1 MLELG
6 YKSKNSFDL
15 YFLMRQ
21 GFAMKNHKF
30 NNFSLVLATFLFTI
44 TGADFANAADGY
56 IITGATRSTQHNNIF
71 NGSNGNSGNVVEI
84 YKGDTSGKTE
94 FFVGTG
100 GWVNG
105 GNGGT
110 NGNDVV
116 NNTLKVTN
124 VDYADYPAY
133 RGGYIT
139 GGSGSVLNN
148 SIIVENSFFRGV
160 YGGLI
165 TNNNNGK
172 KANYNTVKVINST
185 VNSANSSAAN
195 FRAVSIENSGG
206 DSEYNTLEISGS
218 MIKAP
223 QSQYVNISSGLL
235 AWSGGNSRYNQI
247 IISGDET
254 TIIGNIDNND
264 MRNVIFG
271 GRIQNPNGTSQEI
284 VGNRA
289 YIQNLKYLNGN
300 IVAGGSANNS
310 SGGSGVTLKDNIAVI
325 SGDTKIKNAYGSW
338 ATQLNSA
345 KLSDNLIIVN
355 LTPNENSAKISGN
368 VYGSL
373 NEANGGTSQNSA
385 VYFMNGT
392 VGGIVGGGNLEKTGN
407 TLILGDS
414 SSNFGERKAGN
425 IENFESLNFNVLKEG
440 GASDAVLS
448 LTGSRTSSLDGV
460 SVKFLSQSVGDSKE
474 AQVLVGGSGG
484 SGVNSLRDSGGGT
497 NAIKALTQDIK
508 YKQYNAKDEK
518 IKITTLVAQNDIVE
532 NLLRND
538 QSTQATY
545 NIGTK
550 YSFAYKDLDLTEA
563 NKKYYLINSAII
575 ELIGY
580 TNMKNYIDSTIS
592 GKGENV
598 THFDNTNGIV
608 IDAYQTN
615 QNYIIDNVSTFTRNL
630 RGMFVSS
637 DKKAL
642 YITSNSDIIESI
654 GNNVIGGDVFFTK
667 FGQSKDGNTI
677 SVTPNGNFLDF
688 SKNIFDGGTGKNT
701 LNIGKDENSP
711 TSMNTIIMKDVM
723 NFDTINFYLPD
734 PKDGDVAIKIAD
746 GSKTNVSNSKINV
759 YIDDVSKFTS
769 GKIHLL
775 KADNGQVIS
784 DPNSVKV
791 KAQIGAIAESQTNS
805 LDLVYQNSS
814 GGGGSVST
822 NDQTKIF
829 SEARLGGLGALWQGQ
844 YLIANHL
851 DRVIPDAFS
860 ELFPYAITEGYDKRF
875 NTGSHVDTR
884 GFNANA
890 GFASKGANSSG
901 EFTMGPFL
909 DYGFSN
915 YDAYLDDGTHGDGK
929 NYYIGGGFFGKQENN
944 SGSYFEATFR
954 IGQLVTEFNGD
965 LTLNGARENYDF
977 DLKSTYYSF
986 HAGLGKVY
994 DLNANNN
1001 LDIYGRFFY
1010 THIESADTT
1019 LNGTKTE
1026 FDAVQSKKIKLGF
1039 KDDYKFNENHAIYA
1053 GAAYEYE
1060 FDANAG
1066 GRVLVLG
1073 SNAEMKQPSLRG
1085 STGIGEIGYEYKKDE
1100 TLKFDVGVKGYVGK
1114 QEGVS
1119 AQMAIS
1125 IAF

>member
-1 MLELG
+1 
-6 YKSKNSFDL
+6 
-15 YFLMRQ
+15 
-21 GFAMKNHKF
+21 
-30 NNFSLVLATFLFTI
+30 
-44 TGADFANAADGY
+44 
-56 IITGATRSTQHNNIF
+56 
-71 NGSNGNSGNVVEI
+71 
-84 YKGDTSGKTE
+84 
-94 FFVGTG
+94 
-100 GWVNG
+100 
-105 GNGGT
+105 
-110 NGNDVV
+110 
-116 NNTLKVTN
+116 
-124 VDYADYPAY
+124 
-133 RGGYIT
+133 
-139 GGSGSVLNN
+139 
-148 SIIVENSFFRGV
+148 
-160 YGGLI
+160 
-165 TNNNNGK
+165 
-172 KANYNTVKVINST
+172 
-185 VNSANSSAAN
+185 
-195 FRAVSIENSGG
+195 
-206 DSEYNTLEISGS
+206 
-218 MIKAP
+218 
-223 QSQYVNISSGLL
+223 
-235 AWSGGNSRYNQI
+235 
-247 IISGDET
+247 
-254 TIIGNIDNND
+254 
-264 MRNVIFG
+264 
-271 GRIQNPNGTSQEI
+271 
-284 VGNRA
+284 
-289 YIQNLKYLNGN
+289 
-300 IVAGGSANNS
+300 
-310 SGGSGVTLKDNIAVI
+310 
-325 SGDTKIKNAYGSW
+325 
-338 ATQLNSA
+338 
-345 KLSDNLIIVN
+345 
-355 LTPNENSAKISGN
+355 
-368 VYGSL
+368 
-373 NEANGGTSQNSA
+373 
-385 VYFMNGT
+385 
-392 VGGIVGGGNLEKTGN
+392 
-407 TLILGDS
+407 
-414 SSNFGERKAGN
+414 
-425 IENFESLNFNVLKEG
+425 
-440 GASDAVLS
+440 
-448 LTGSRTSSLDGV
+448 
-460 SVKFLSQSVGDSKE
+460 
-474 AQVLVGGSGG
+474 
-484 SGVNSLRDSGGGT
+484 
-497 NAIKALTQDIK
+497 
-508 YKQYNAKDEK
+508 
-518 IKITTLVAQNDIVE
+518 
-532 NLLRND
+532 
-538 QSTQATY
+538 
-545 NIGTK
+545 
-550 YSFAYKDLDLTEA
+550 
-563 NKKYYLINSAII
+563 
-575 ELIGY
+575 
-580 TNMKNYIDSTIS
+580 MKNYIDSTIS
-592 GKGENV
+592 GKGETI
-598 THFDNTNGIV
+598 THWDGTKGIV

-615 QNYIIDNVSTFTRNL
+615 QDYVIDNASTFTRNI
-630 RGMFVSS
+630 RGMFVSK
-637 DKKAL
+637 DEKDL
-642 YITSNSDIIESI
+642 YITSNHDITEEIKDT
-654 GNNVIGGDVFFTK
+654 IGGDDFFTK
-667 FGQSKDGNTI
+667 FGKSKDGNTI
-677 SVTPNGNFLDF
+677 SVTPNGNLDL
-688 SKNIFDGGTGKNT
+688 STTIFDGGTGKNT
-701 LNIGKDENSP
+701 LNVGKDENNP
-711 TSMNTIIMKDVM
+711 TSMNTITMQDVI

-734 PKDGDVAIKIAD
+734 PKNGDIAIKIAD
-746 GSKTNVSNSKINV
+746 GSNTNVSNSKINV

-784 DPNSVKV
+784 DPSTVKV

-965 LTLNGARENYDF
+965 LTLNGVSKNYDF
-977 DLKSTYYSF
+977 DLKSTYYAF
-986 HAGLGKVY
+986 HAGLGKIY

>member
-6 YKSKNSFDL
+6 YKSKKE
-15 YFLMRQ
+15 FLIYICYAK
-21 GFAMKNHKF
+21 GFAMKNYKF
-30 NNFSLVLATFLFTI
+30 NNFSIVLTTFLFTI
-44 TGADFANAADGY
+44 TGADFANAAVGY
-56 IITGATRSTQHNNIF
+56 VITGATRSTQNNNIF
-71 NGSNGNSGNVVEI
+71 NGSNGNSGNIVEI

-94 FFVGTG
+94 FVVGTG
-100 GWVNG
+100 GWAHG
-105 GNGGT
+105 GNGGN
-110 NGNDVV
+110 NGNNVI

-124 VDYADYPAY
+124 VDYANYPAY

-148 SIIVENSFFRGV
+148 SIIIDNSYFRGV

-165 TNNNNGK
+165 SLNQYGVTGS
-172 KANYNTVKVINST
+172 ANYNTVKITNGT
-185 VNSANSSAAN
+185 VNSANGNAPN
-195 FRAVSIENSGG
+195 FRAGSIERGSG
-206 DSEYNTLEISGS
+206 DVQYNTLEISGS
-218 MIKAP
+218 TITAP
-223 QSQYVNISSGLL
+223 VAQQVTQQVNISSGLL
-235 AWSGGNSRYNQI
+235 ANGSGNAKYNQI
-247 IISGDET
+247 IISGATT
-254 TIIGNIDNND
+254 TITRNKDND
-264 MRNVIFG
+264 EHNVIFG
-271 GRIQNPNGTSQEI
+271 GRIQNPTGTSQEI

-310 SGGSGVTLKDNIAVI
+310 SGGGVTLKDNIAVI
-325 SGDTKIKNAYGSW
+325 SGDTEIKNAYGSW
-338 ATQLNSA
+338 VKGLNNA
-345 KLSDNLIIVN
+345 NLSNNLIIVN

-373 NEANGGTSQNSA
+373 NEAKNGGTSENSA

-392 VGGIVGGGNLEKTGN
+392 VGGVVGGGNLAKKGN

-414 SSNFGERKAGN
+414 TSNFGSRSAGK
-425 IENFESLNFNVLKEG
+425 IENFEQLYFNVLKEG
-440 GASDAVLS
+440 SNKDAVLN
-448 LTGSRTSSLDGV
+448 LTGADSSSLDGV
-460 SVKFLSQSVGDSKE
+460 TVSFLNQSTDS
-474 AQVLVGGSGG
+474 ATANVLVGGNSGI
-484 SGVNSLRDSGGGT
+484 GVNSLRNNGGGS
-497 NAIKALTQDIK
+497 NAIKALTQDIA

-563 NKKYYLINSAII
+563 NKKYYLINSASS
-575 ELIGY
+575 ELTGY
-580 TNMKNYIDSTIS
+580 INMKNYIDSTIS
-592 GKGENV
+592 GRGETI
-598 THFDNTNGIV
+598 THWDGTKGIV

-615 QNYIIDNVSTFTRNL
+615 QNYIIDNTSTFTRNL
-630 RGMFVSS
+630 RGMFVSE

-642 YITSNSDIIESI
+642 YITSNGDAKENI
-654 GNNVIGGDVFFTK
+654 GTIIGGDDFFTK

-677 SVTPNGNFLDF
+677 SVTPNGNLDL
-688 SKNIFDGGTGKNT
+688 SNTTFDGGTGTNM
-701 LNIGKDENSP
+701 LNIGKDENNP
-711 TSMNTIIMKDVM
+711 TSMNTITMQDVI
-723 NFDTINFYLPD
+723 NFDTINFYLPN
-734 PKDGDVAIKIAD
+734 PTNGDIAIKIAG
-746 GSKTNVSNSKINV
+746 GSNTDVSNSNINV
-759 YIDDVSKFTS
+759 YIDDVSKFRS
-769 GKIHLL
+769 GRIHLL

-784 DPNSVKV
+784 DPGTVKV
-791 KAQIGAIAESQTNS
+791 KAQIGAIATAESNS
-805 LDLVYQNSS
+805 LDLVYK
-814 GGGGSVST
+814 GGNTST

-851 DRVIPDAFS
+851 DRVMPDAFS
-860 ELFPYAITEGYDKRF
+860 ELFPYAIAEGYDKRF

-890 GFASKGANSSG
+890 GFASKGTNSSG

-965 LTLNGARENYDF
+965 LTLSGVRENYNF
-977 DLKSTYYSF
+977 DLKSTYYAF

-1039 KDDYKFNENHAIYA
+1039 KNDYKFNENHAIYA

-1060 FDANAG
+1060 FDAKAG

-1085 STGIGEIGYEYKKDE
+1085 STGIGEIGYQYKKDE

>member
-1 MLELG
+1 M
-6 YKSKNSFDL
+6 SFDL
-15 YFLMRQ
+15 QLH
-21 GFAMKNHKF
+21 AMKGSNMKIFKF
-30 NNFSLVLATFLFTI
+30 NNFSLVLASFLFTI

-56 IITGATRSTQHNNIF
+56 VITGATKSTQNNNIY
-71 NGSNGNSGNVVEI
+71 NGSKGNSGNIVEI
-84 YKGDTSGKTE
+84 YKGDTTGQTE
-94 FFVGTG
+94 FVVNEG
-100 GWVNG
+100 GWANG
-105 GNGGT
+105 GNGGN
-110 NGNDVV
+110 NGNNVI

-124 VDYADYPAY
+124 VDYANYPAY

-139 GGSGSVLNN
+139 GGSGSVSNN
-148 SIIVENSFFRGV
+148 SIIIDNSHFRGV

-165 TNNNNGK
+165 ALNQYSVTGS
-172 KANYNTVKVINST
+172 ANYNTVKITNGT
-185 VNSANSSAAN
+185 VNSANSTTATN
-195 FRAVSIENSGG
+195 FRAGSIERGSG
-206 DSEYNTLEISGS
+206 DVQYNTLEISGS
-218 MIKAP
+218 KIQAP
-223 QSQYVNISSGLL
+223 GTQQVNISSGLL
-235 AWSGGNSRYNQI
+235 QHGSGNAKYNQI
-247 IISGDET
+247 IISGAKT
-254 TIIGNIDNND
+254 TITRSTNGDEQ
-264 MRNVIFG
+264 NVIFG
-271 GRIQNPNGTSQEI
+271 GRIQTPTGTSQEI

-289 YIQNLKYLNGN
+289 YIQNLEYINGN

-310 SGGSGVTLKDNIAVI
+310 SSSSSSSGVTLKDNIAVI
-325 SGDTKIKNAYGSW
+325 SGNTKIQNAYGSW
-338 ATQLNSA
+338 VKGLNNA
-345 KLSDNLIIVN
+345 NLSNNLIIVN

-373 NEANGGTSQNSA
+373 NEAKNGGTSENSA

-392 VGGIVGGGNLEKTGN
+392 VGGVVGGGNLAKTGN

-414 SSNFGERKAGN
+414 TTNFGSRSAGK
-425 IENFESLNFNVLKEG
+425 IENFEQLYFNVLKEG
-440 GASDAVLS
+440 SNKDAVLN
-448 LTGSRTSSLDGV
+448 LTGADSSSLDGV
-460 SVKFLSQSVGDSKE
+460 TVSFLNQSTDS
-474 AQVLVGGSGG
+474 ATANVLVGGNSGI
-484 SGVNSLRDSGGGT
+484 GVNSLRNNGGGS
-497 NAIKALTQDIK
+497 NAIKALTQDIV

-518 IKITTLVAQNDIVE
+518 IKITTLVVQNDIVE

-545 NIGTK
+545 NIGTT

-563 NKKYYLINSAII
+563 NKKYYLINSANS
-575 ELIGY
+575 ELTGY
-580 TNMKNYIDSTIS
+580 TNMKNYINSTIS
-592 GKGENV
+592 GRGETI
-598 THFDNTNGIV
+598 THWDGTKGIV

-615 QNYIIDNVSTFTRNL
+615 QNYIIDNTSTFTRNL
-630 RGMFVSS
+630 RGMFVSE

-642 YITSNSDIIESI
+642 YITSNGDAKENI
-654 GNNVIGGDVFFTK
+654 GTTIGGDDFFTK
-667 FGQSKDGNTI
+667 FGQGKDGNTI
-677 SVTPNGNFLDF
+677 SVTPNGNLDL
-688 SKNIFDGGTGKNT
+688 STTIFDGGTGKNT
-701 LNIGKDENSP
+701 LNVGKDENNP
-711 TSMNTIIMKDVM
+711 TSMNTITMQDVI
-723 NFDTINFYLPD
+723 NFDTINFYLPN
-734 PKDGDVAIKIAD
+734 PKNGDVAIKIAG
-746 GSKTNVSNSKINV
+746 GSNTDVSKSNINV
-759 YIDDVSKFTS
+759 YIDDVSKFRS
-769 GKIHLL
+769 GRIHLL

-784 DPNSVKV
+784 DPGTVKV
-791 KAQIGAIAESQTNS
+791 KAQIGAIATAEMNS
-805 LDLVYQNSS
+805 LDLVYKGGS
-814 GGGGSVST
+814 GGTST

-860 ELFPYAITEGYDKRF
+860 ELFPYVIVEGYNKRF
-875 NTGSHVDTR
+875 NTGSHVDTL

-890 GFASKGANSSG
+890 GFASKGVNSNG

-909 DYGFSN
+909 DYGFTN

-965 LTLNGARENYDF
+965 LTFNGVSNNYNF
-977 DLKSTYYSF
+977 DLKSTYYAA

-1019 LNGTKTE
+1019 LNGAKTE
-1026 FDAVQSKKIKLGF
+1026 FDAVQSKKIKVGL
-1039 KDDYKFNENHAIYA
+1039 KDDFKLNEKHTIYA

-1060 FDANAG
+1060 FDARAG

-1073 SNAEMKQPSLRG
+1073 NNAEMKQPSLRG
-1085 STGIGEIGYEYKKDE
+1085 STGIGEIGYQYKKDE
-1100 TLKFDVGVKGYVGK
+1100 TLKFDIGVKGYVGK

>member
-1 MLELG
+1 
-6 YKSKNSFDL
+6 
-15 YFLMRQ
+15 
-21 GFAMKNHKF
+21 MKNHKF
-30 NNFSLVLATFLFTI
+30 NNFSLVLATVLF
-44 TGADFANAADGY
+44 GFGGVSFVNAAEGY
-56 IITGATRSTQHNNIF
+56 IITGATK
-71 NGSNGNSGNVVEI
+71 NGNTYDGSKGNSGNIVEI
-84 YKGDTSGKTE
+84 DKGDT
-94 FFVGTG
+94 TG
-100 GWVNG
+100 QTPFDEDTSWVNG
-105 GNGGT
+105 GNGSN
-110 NGNDVV
+110 NGKDVV

-124 VDYADYPAY
+124 VKHDKYPAY
-133 RGGYIT
+133 RGGYIS

-148 SIIVENSFFRGV
+148 SIIIDNSFFRGV

-165 TNNNNGK
+165 QNNNNGK
-172 KANYNTVKVINST
+172 KANYNTVKVINSM
-185 VNSANSSAAN
+185 VNSANNTAAN
-195 FRAVSIENSGG
+195 FRAGSIENGSG
-206 DSEYNTLEISGS
+206 DAEYNTLEISGS
-218 MIKAP
+218 TIKAP
-223 QSQYVNISSGLL
+223 ETQHINISSGLL
-235 AWSGGNSRYNQI
+235 QNGSGNSRYNQI
-247 IISGDET
+247 IISGAKT
-254 TIIGNIDNND
+254 TIVRDVYNEE
-264 MRNVIFG
+264 RNVIFG

-289 YIQNLKYLNGN
+289 YIQNLDYAKGN
-300 IVAGGSANNS
+300 IVAGGSVNNS

-325 SGDTKIKNAYGSW
+325 SGDTKLTNAYASW
-338 ATQLNSA
+338 VKGLNNA

-355 LTPNENSAKISGN
+355 LTPKENLAKISGN

-385 VYFMNGT
+385 VYFMNGV
-392 VGGIVGGGNLEKTGN
+392 VGGTVGGGNLANTGN
-407 TLILGDS
+407 KLILGDS
-414 SSNFGERKAGN
+414 SSNFGERKAGS
-425 IENFESLNFNVLKEG
+425 IENFESLNFNVLQEG
-440 GASDAVLS
+440 DKSKAVLS

-460 SVKFLSQSVGDSKE
+460 SIKFLDQSNGDSKE

-563 NKKYYLINSAII
+563 NKKYYLINSANS
-575 ELIGY
+575 ELTGY

-592 GKGENV
+592 GKGESV

-615 QNYIIDNVSTFTRNL
+615 QDYLIDNASTFTRNL
-630 RGMFVSS
+630 RGMFVSD

-642 YITSNSDIIESI
+642 YITSNSDIKENI
-654 GNNVIGGDVFFTK
+654 GTKIGGDDFFTK

-677 SVTPNGNFLDF
+677 SVTPNGNLDL
-688 SKNIFDGGTGKNT
+688 SNTKFDGGTGKNT
-701 LNIGKDENSP
+701 LNIGKDENNP
-711 TSMNTIIMKDVM
+711 TSMNTITMQDVI

-734 PKDGDVAIKIAD
+734 PKNGDIAIKIAD
-746 GSKTNVSNSKINV
+746 GSNTNVSNSKINV

-784 DPNSVKV
+784 DPSTVKV

-965 LTLNGARENYDF
+965 LTLNGVSKNYDF

-1060 FDANAG
+1060 FDAKAG
-1066 GRVLVLG
+1066 ARLFVPGYNTQGELL
-1073 SNAEMKQPSLRG
+1073 SPSLKG
-1085 STGIGEIGYEYKKDE
+1085 STGIGEIGYEYKNDKI
-1100 TLKFDVGVKGYVGK
+1100 KFDAGVKGYVGK

>member
-1 MLELG
+1 
-6 YKSKNSFDL
+6 
-15 YFLMRQ
+15 
-21 GFAMKNHKF
+21 MKNYKF
-30 NNFSLVLATFLFTI
+30 NNFSIVLVGILFASCNTS
-44 TGADFANAADGY
+44 FVNAAEGY
-56 IITGATRSTQHNNIF
+56 VITGATKNGNTY
-71 NGSNGNSGNVVEI
+71 NGSNGNSDNIVEI
-84 YKGDTSGKTE
+84 SKGDTTGQMV
-94 FFVGTG
+94 FVVNQT
-100 GWVNG
+100 GWVNS

-124 VDYADYPAY
+124 VVDDKYPAY
-133 RGGYIT
+133 RGGYIS

-148 SIIVENSFFRGV
+148 SITIENSFFRGV

-165 TNNNNGK
+165 NSTNSDSK
-172 KANYNTVKVINST
+172 KANYNTVKVINSM
-185 VNSANSSAAN
+185 VNSANGSAAN
-195 FRAVSIENSGG
+195 FRAGSIENGGG

-218 MIKAP
+218 TIQAP
-223 QSQYVNISSGLL
+223 QTEYVNISSSLL
-235 AWSGGNSRYNQI
+235 ARGSGNSRYNQI
-247 IISGDET
+247 IISGDKT
-254 TIIGNIDNND
+254 TITGNINNND

-271 GRIQNPNGTSQEI
+271 GRIQNPKGNSQEI

-289 YIQNLKYLNGN
+289 YIQNLVYLNGN

-310 SGGSGVTLKDNIAVI
+310 DRGPEITLRDNITVI

-338 ATQLNSA
+338 ATQLDSA

-355 LTPNENSAKISGN
+355 LTPNESSAKISGN

-373 NEANGGTSQNSA
+373 NETKGGTSENSA

-392 VGGIVGGGNLEKTGN
+392 VGGIVGGGNLAKTGN

-414 SSNFGERKAGN
+414 TSNWGKREAGT
-425 IENFESLNFNVLKEG
+425 ITGFESINFNVLKAG
-440 GASDAVLS
+440 GDAVLN
-448 LTGSRTSSLDGV
+448 LTGNSSSLDGV
-460 SVKFLSQSVGDSKE
+460 SVKFLSQSVGDSKV

-497 NAIKALTQDIK
+497 NAIKALTQDIE

-563 NKKYYLINSAII
+563 NKKYYLINSASS
-575 ELIGY
+575 ELTGY

-592 GKGENV
+592 GKGESV

-615 QNYIIDNVSTFTRNL
+615 QDYLIDNASTFKRNI
-630 RGMFVSS
+630 RGMFVSA
-637 DKKAL
+637 DKKSL
-642 YITSNSDIIESI
+642 YIAGNHDITEEIKDT
-654 GNNVIGGDVFFTK
+654 IGGDDFFTK

-677 SVTPNGNFLDF
+677 SVTPNGNLDL
-688 SKNIFDGGTGKNT
+688 SNTEFDGGTGKNT
-701 LNIGKDENSP
+701 LNIGKDENNP
-711 TSMNTIIMKDVM
+711 TSMNSLTMKDVTS
-723 NFDTINFYLPD
+723 FDTINFYLPD
-734 PKDGDVAIKIAD
+734 PKNGDVAIKIAD
-746 GSKTNVSNSKINV
+746 GSNTDVSNSNINV

-791 KAQIGAIAESQTNS
+791 KAQIGAIATAETNS
-805 LDLVYQNSS
+805 LDLVYKSS
-814 GGGGSVST
+814 PGGTST

-890 GFASKGANSSG
+890 GFASKGTNSSG

-965 LTLNGARENYDF
+965 LTLNGVRENYDF
-977 DLKSTYYSF
+977 DLKSTYYAF

-1026 FDAVQSKKIKLGF
+1026 FDAVQSKKIRLGF

-1060 FDANAG
+1060 FDSKAS

-1073 SNAEMKQPSLRG
+1073 SNTEMKQPSLRG